1 MVQAVV
7 VCIVIGSLSINTAH
21 KSFINKPAFLNFVPK
36 SGKFDAQTKRDF
48 IGLRAHCSAATYVKT
63 AYLHTLHSTNVL
75 FFINTPSDF

>member
-48 IGLRAHCSAATYVKT
+48 IGLRAHSSAATYVKT
-63 AYLHTLHSTNVL
+63 AYLHTLHATNVL
-75 FFINTPSDF
+75 FFHKHVI